1 LAGRHASALERGRRS
16 LNEPD
21 QCRAITAPMDVT
33 SIESI
38 AAAQQAL
45 IARLGRVDVLVNNA
59 AVLLGEND
67 YPFSIAAADYRRTF
81 ETNLFGVI
89 TTSVTSAA
97 SLPACPAYADVSE
110 KIVSRK
116 PLGSLTSNARL
127 FHSVS

>member
-1 LAGRHASALERGRRS
+1 
-16 LNEPD
+16 
-21 QCRAITAPMDVT
+21 MDVT

-59 AVLLGEND
+59 AELLGEND
-67 YPFSIAAADYRRTF
+67 DPFSIAAADYRRTF

-89 TTSVTSAA
+89 TASVTSAA